1 MTLQAN
7 SATQLYVDNKL
18 LVATRNPVLLEQ
30 NNIRVNQQHTE
41 SVLNMQES
49 LQYMQLNSETANGME
64 GNQDFFQ
71 SYYSN
76 AEGSQ
81 FKVRTAG
88 MEFGQWPS
96 VEMLTGVVL
105 DIVRVRVKR
114 ENQGSNLNE
123 RNRTTCAAP
132 HGTQGFGNPGG
143 DCRTCPFQ
151 DWEAGR
157 RNKEYSFELTT
168 MKGEVM
174 QVPKCEQRYQI
185 LLKTLEYGIPCVINL
200 SRVYRQALEEYQN
213 KLARLTVFPYQVVTE
228 FRLMPRNDQRWIE
241 TKIVGAVESA
251 NNVANVVGGVRKA
264 YANMQ
269 LNRAISFASPVS
281 MNEED
286 EYENNRPYNPTYN
299 PTGFNQDNG
308 GAYDPRNDLNNRI
321 DNFEEEGPEYDL
333 PF

>member
-114 ENQGSNLNE
+114 
-123 RNRTTCAAP
+123 C
-132 HGTQGFGNPGG
+132 
-143 DCRTCPFQ
+143 
-151 DWEAGR
+151 
-157 RNKEYSFELTT
+157 
-168 MKGEVM
+168 
-174 QVPKCEQRYQI
+174 
-185 LLKTLEYGIPCVINL
+185 LLYTSPSPRDRQK
-200 SRVYRQALEEYQN
+200 SR
-213 KLARLTVFPYQVVTE
+213 
-228 FRLMPRNDQRWIE
+228 MPS
-241 TKIVGAVESA
+241 SA
-251 NNVANVVGGVRKA
+251 
-264 YANMQ
+264 
-269 LNRAISFASPVS
+269 
-281 MNEED
+281 
-286 EYENNRPYNPTYN
+286 
-299 PTGFNQDNG
+299 
-308 GAYDPRNDLNNRI
+308 
-321 DNFEEEGPEYDL
+321 
-333 PF
+333 

>member
-30 NNIRVNQQHTE
+30 NNIRGNQQHTE
-41 SVLNMQES
+41 SVRSMEQS
-49 LQYMQLNSETANGME
+49 LEYMQLNSQTTNGLE
-64 GNQDFFQ
+64 SNQDFFQ

-76 AEGSQ
+76 RDGSQ

-88 MEFGQWPS
+88 MEFDQWPS

-105 DIVRVRVKR
+105 DIVHVRVKR
-114 ENQGSNLNE
+114 ESQSRDLTE

-132 HGTQGFGNPGG
+132 HGNQGFGDPGG

-151 DWEAGR
+151 DWEKGQG
-157 RNKEYSFELTT
+157 NPDYSFELTT
-168 MKGEVM
+168 LRGEVM
-174 QVPKCEQRYQI
+174 RVPKCEHRYQV

-200 SRVYRQALEEYQN
+200 TRVYRQSLEEFQN

-228 FRLMPRNDQRWIE
+228 FRLMPRNEQRWIDS
-241 TKIVGAVESA
+241 KIVGAVQTDAS
-251 NNVANVVGGVRKA
+251 VAKVVGGVRKA

-269 LNRAISFASPVS
+269 LNRAISFASPVA
-281 MNEED
+281 MDED
-286 EYENNRPYNPTYN
+286 SEYQNGKDYNPTYN
-299 PTGFNQDNG
+299 PTGFNQDNNTG
-308 GAYDPRNDLNNRI
+308 YDPRNDLNNRV
-321 DNFEEEGPEYDL
+321 DSYDDDDAVDYL